1 MEPSEGAA
9 STIGAS
15 DHRRFSPIRKY
26 TRKARPPQMKDLKD
40 VATQTSPRSSPV
52 RVGNKKIM
60 HILKGCDEGFD
71 TRHSMPEIIQLLEQD
86 GLCYRMA
93 LPPELVGI
101 HPATRAAHDFSSES
115 VHWIGSDLV
124 KDAGAWPESAYA
136 VEDGPDEQIRNFN
149 LQITSSSVGLAT
161 LSHVA
166 YGSIAGSLVNHFLC
180 CVNAAVPCGIKHLS
194 VDGRMCKDRIID
206 RRNCIEG
213 FLRKGLEWTI
223 FSRDVPILYPTFIE
237 HAVRRLNVFGGLNRL
252 PNEFAVM
259 SRFLWCAKQCEEENN
274 GIVHWDR
281 VRANVDHRNTSLGKD
296 IIDAILV
303 FVKKWG
309 LRVQSICDFYTL
321 FVAGERK
328 VPVETYLA
336 LNQVKDATPHLVA
349 AIVMAQVG
357 CPWKYVGAPPMP
369 GRPAT
374 PKPLTPHD
382 HTVCRY
388 ISYASVHSL
397 FKNKSAVTAAE
408 SNLKLCHDIMT
419 RSSAPE
425 HTKLTAYGQLCV
437 RCVKLIMNKKQT
449 PPVRTTLEGVCHDFA
464 EALRVLDNPFLG
476 DDARTAI
483 VDGAAPTP
491 MGVGTT
497 DDIVA
502 QAVEKSG
509 FTAGTL
515 IKLNHAG
522 DGRVW
527 RVDGVDVDGELL
539 LFAADSLGRVNPSIT
554 MRVLPKDLPHWK
566 AEVTPGELLGSAGA
580 HMDFRK
586 QQGDRTHIVAAMQ
599 RAVAEHPDPPMRTE
613 MTHRTAVHT
622 TGHYPK
628 GELCLVYATDVVCPV
643 TADNVEE
650 LTGVGRRCRLVP
662 PRIGMNFGN
671 PIEYMLLPPSME
683 SRSCAAWRVSTVNVK
698 EEANM
703 TIDHRECQ
711 VPMQPTDE
719 GTHTCSIRIVSI
731 PILVNS
737 MRAIISGEELLVF
750 EEQPPIGTRK
760 RPAGLDTAA
769 SSAKRARGEL
779 WTRLCTDAASR

>member
-1 MEPSEGAA
+1 
-9 STIGAS
+9 
-15 DHRRFSPIRKY
+15 
-26 TRKARPPQMKDLKD
+26 
-40 VATQTSPRSSPV
+40 
-52 RVGNKKIM
+52 
-60 HILKGCDEGFD
+60 
-71 TRHSMPEIIQLLEQD
+71 
-86 GLCYRMA
+86 
-93 LPPELVGI
+93 
-101 HPATRAAHDFSSES
+101 
-115 VHWIGSDLV
+115 
-124 KDAGAWPESAYA
+124 
-136 VEDGPDEQIRNFN
+136 
-149 LQITSSSVGLAT
+149 
-161 LSHVA
+161 
-166 YGSIAGSLVNHFLC
+166 
-180 CVNAAVPCGIKHLS
+180 
-194 VDGRMCKDRIID
+194 
-206 RRNCIEG
+206 
-213 FLRKGLEWTI
+213 
-223 FSRDVPILYPTFIE
+223 
-237 HAVRRLNVFGGLNRL
+237 
-252 PNEFAVM
+252 
-259 SRFLWCAKQCEEENN
+259 
-274 GIVHWDR
+274 
-281 VRANVDHRNTSLGKD
+281 
-296 IIDAILV
+296 
-303 FVKKWG
+303 
-309 LRVQSICDFYTL
+309 
-321 FVAGERK
+321 
-328 VPVETYLA
+328 
-336 LNQVKDATPHLVA
+336 
-349 AIVMAQVG
+349 
-357 CPWKYVGAPPMP
+357 MP
-369 GRPAT
+369 GDPAT

-449 PPVRTTLEGVCHDFA
+449 PPVRTTLEGVCHDFV
-464 EALRVLDNPFLG
+464 EELHVPDNPFLG

-515 IKLNHAG
+515 IKLNHAS

-527 RVDGVDVDGELL
+527 LVDGVDVDGELL
-539 LFAADSLGRVNPSIT
+539 LFAADSLGRVNASIT
-554 MRVLPKDLPHWK
+554 MRVWPKDLPQWK
-566 AEVTPGELLGSAGA
+566 VEVTPGELLGSVGA
-580 HMDFRK
+580 HIDFRK
-586 QQGDRTHIVAAMQ
+586 QQVDKTHIVAAMQ
-599 RAVAEHPDPPMRTE
+599 RALGEHPEPPIRTE
-613 MTHRTAVHT
+613 MTHRTAVYAT
-622 TGHYPK
+622 DHYPK
-628 GELCLVYATDVVCPV
+628 GELCLVYASDVVCPV